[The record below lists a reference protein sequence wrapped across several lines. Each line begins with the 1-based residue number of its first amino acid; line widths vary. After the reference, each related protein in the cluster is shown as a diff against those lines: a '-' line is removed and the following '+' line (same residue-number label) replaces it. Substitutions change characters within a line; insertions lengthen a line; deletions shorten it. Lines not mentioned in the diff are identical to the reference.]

1 MTFKWFF
8 NIYKEKF
15 NFAASPKKQ
24 TNRFMKIH
32 EDREIGSKH
41 ISQGLISFPY
51 LMYYGKIQNLPV
63 FPQSATFYTDLYFEL
78 KEKKKINCCQ

>member
-1 MTFKWFF
+1 MAFKWFF

-32 EDREIGSKH
+32 EDREIGSK
-41 ISQGLISFPY
+41 
-51 LMYYGKIQNLPV
+51 
-63 FPQSATFYTDLYFEL
+63 QSL
-78 KEKKKINCCQ
+78 KG